1 MRKDTI
7 LNLCFF
13 VLLLFCSMDTVEGQT
28 KTTALPLRNVSGL
41 LRDSLDKPIEGATV
55 SLVSGKD
62 SLMTATNKFG
72 YYGFKE
78 VKSAEF
84 LLSIRATGHKPYN
97 RKYFNSDI
105 KPQLNIPPI
114 RLGIKEAQLEEVTI
128 SGLRGPLLKGDT
140 TEFWAKDYIVRDYA
154 RLEDL
159 LRRMEGITI
168 DPDGSVYYNGQRVVK
183 ALFNNQTYFKGS
195 VQEIMKELP
204 ADIVERIQIID
215 RDESGLTSKILK
227 SEQSVKVLNVVTKAD
242 KSAGKMYD
250 ISLEGG
256 TQEHYKGQASLRTID
271 GKDQRSYKMGYSQR
285 PMGLKSDPVPGSISG
300 MTTNVVVRESRQTES
315 YGRSANAFAGIS
327 QSLAIGKFNLT
338 PTYDFK
344 LDNIKKG
351 TERRSET
358 YYEQGNIAVENLQSQ
373 KQLDQNHELMTMFNT
388 NSGQGGL
395 NISGTLNFSYT
406 IFDRNSLERG
416 LRSGLVKGL
425 ELLEKNE
432 KGNTLKYNLNV
443 MNESRMT
450 KKLILRT
457 GLYSSLNTERKD
469 ETSKNDIYNNP
480 SDLTK
485 ADSSVY
491 QTRPQNN
498 SNWSTNLNNSLIWEK
513 SDLIKYQFNLGLQH
527 KYALRNIR
535 SYLIDDQSSE
545 VYNPELSNY
554 QSETNVGIP
563 IAIEPEISF
572 KNGIFLSPSLG
583 GSVQSLS
590 GKITQN
596 GQTIKRSDLLL
607 TPRFKVGFRNS
618 KTGSL
623 SLGLSKSVTQP
634 SIYML
639 NPTAYY
645 LTAYDVQIG
654 NPKLENTIR
663 NAADI
668 RYEVFLRK
676 MRLSISFLGM
686 YTKNEKIITSNRT
699 ARIIPDKNI
708 LITESSY
715 VNMAGGNQL
724 QSHLTITKLLNK
736 LNSTLKLT
744 GNVMQSDNPYMAN
757 GKVEGRRSLSQTY
770 HASILYNPVK
780 WLDIAPELKYQGLR
794 DKNSLISSN
803 GSTYSNSFFANAKL
817 GFYLPKDWAIN
828 VDLSQAVYNT
838 TNLMTNKSPFVI
850 NANIEKRL
858 FPKKNGI
865 LSFVIMDATR
875 ENAVTN
881 YVSSNMGYSNMVT
894 NTNSRYFLLQF
905 SYRPELFG
913 KSRYDKGKGRKGDG
927 SFIE

>member
-1 MRKDTI
+1 MEKDTI

-13 VLLLFCSMDTVEGQT
+13 VLTLFCGIYTADAQT
-28 KTTALPLRNVSGL
+28 KTTALPVRNVSGL

-72 YYGFKE
+72 FYGFKE

-114 RLGIKEAQLEEVTI
+114 RLGIKEEQLKEVTI

-168 DPDGSVYYNGQRVVK
+168 DPDGSVYYNGQQVVK

-195 VQEIMKELP
+195 VREIMKELP

-215 RDESGLTSKILK
+215 RDESGLMGKGMK

-256 TQEHYKGQASLRTID
+256 TQDRYKGQAGLRTID
-271 GKDQRSYKMGYSQR
+271 GKDQRSYKLGYSQR
-285 PMGLKSDPVPGSISG
+285 QLGIKSDAVPGSISG
-300 MTTNVVVRESRQTES
+300 MTTNVTIRERRQTES
-315 YGRSANAFAGIS
+315 YGRAANTFAGIS
-327 QSLAIGKFNLT
+327 QNLAIGKFNLT
-338 PTYDFK
+338 PTYGFK

-351 TERRSET
+351 TERLSET
-358 YYEQGNIAVENLQSQ
+358 YYEQGNIAVDNLQSQ
-373 KQLDQNHELMTMFNT
+373 KQRNQHHELVTMFDMNKG
-388 NSGQGGL
+388 NAGL
-395 NISGTLNFSYT
+395 NMSGALNLSYT
-406 IFDRNSLERG
+406 VFDRNSVERG

-425 ELLEKNE
+425 ELLEKDE
-432 KGNTLKYNLNV
+432 KGNALKYNLNV
-443 MNESRMT
+443 RNEYQAT

-480 SDLTK
+480 SDLTQ

-498 SNWSTNLNNSLIWEK
+498 SNWSTNLTNSLIWKK
-513 SDLIKYQFNLGLQH
+513 SDLIKYQFNLGVQH

-535 SYLIDDQSSE
+535 SYLIDGQGIE

-563 IAIEPEISF
+563 IAIEPEVSF
-572 KNGIFLSPSLG
+572 KNGVFLSPSLG
-583 GSVQSLS
+583 GSFQSLA

-596 GQTIKRSDLLL
+596 GQSIKRSDFLF
-607 TPRFKVGFRNS
+607 TPRFTVGFRNN

-623 SLGLSKSVTQP
+623 NIGLSRSVSQP
-634 SIYML
+634 AVTML
-639 NPTAYY
+639 NPTVYY
-645 LTAYDVQIG
+645 LTAYDVQVG

-668 RYEVFLRK
+668 RYEIFLRK
-676 MRLSISFLGM
+676 MRLSISLLGM
-686 YTKNEKIITSNRT
+686 YAKNEKIITSNRT
-699 ARIIPDKNI
+699 ARIIADKNI

-715 VNMAGGNQL
+715 VNMAGGNQI
-724 QSHLTITKLLNK
+724 QSYLTISKFLNK
-736 LNSTLKLT
+736 LNSTLKLK

-757 GKVEGRRSLSQTY
+757 SKVEGRRSLSQTY
-770 HASILYNPVK
+770 HVSVLYNPVK
-780 WLDIAPELKYQGLR
+780 WIDIAPEIKYEGLR
-794 DKNSLISSN
+794 DKNTLIATN
-803 GSTYSNSFFANAKL
+803 GSTYSNSFFANMKL
-817 GFYLPKDWAIN
+817 GVYLPKDWAVN

-881 YVSSNMGYSNMVT
+881 YVSSNLGYNNMVT

>member
-1 MRKDTI
+1 MEKDTI

-13 VLLLFCSMDTVEGQT
+13 VLTLFCGIYTADAQT
-28 KTTALPLRNVSGL
+28 KTTALPVRNVSGL

-72 YYGFKE
+72 FYGFKE

-114 RLGIKEAQLEEVTI
+114 RLGIKEEQLKEVTI

-168 DPDGSVYYNGQRVVK
+168 DPDGSVYYNGQQVVK

-195 VQEIMKELP
+195 VREIMKELP

-215 RDESGLTSKILK
+215 RDESGLMGKGMK

-256 TQEHYKGQASLRTID
+256 TQDRYKGQAGLRTID
-271 GKDQRSYKMGYSQR
+271 GKDQRSYKLGYSQR
-285 PMGLKSDPVPGSISG
+285 PLGIKSDAVPGSISG
-300 MTTNVVVRESRQTES
+300 MTTNVTIRESRQTES
-315 YGRSANAFAGIS
+315 YGCAANTFAGIS
-327 QSLAIGKFNLT
+327 QNLAIGKFNLT

-358 YYEQGNIAVENLQSQ
+358 YYEQGNIAVDNLQSQ
-373 KQLDQNHELMTMFNT
+373 KQRNQHHELVTMFDMNKG
-388 NSGQGGL
+388 NAGL
-395 NISGTLNFSYT
+395 NMSGALNLSYT
-406 IFDRNSLERG
+406 VFDRNSVERG

-425 ELLEKNE
+425 ELLEKDE
-432 KGNTLKYNLNV
+432 KGNALKYNLNV
-443 MNESRMT
+443 RNEYQAT

-480 SDLTK
+480 SDLTQ

-498 SNWSTNLNNSLIWEK
+498 SNWSTNLTNSLIWKK
-513 SDLIKYQFNLGLQH
+513 SDLIKYQFNLGVQH

-535 SYLIDDQSSE
+535 SYLIDGQGIE
-545 VYNPELSNY
+545 VYNPGLSNY

-563 IAIEPEISF
+563 IAIEPEVSF
-572 KNGIFLSPSLG
+572 KNGVFLSPSLG
-583 GSVQSLS
+583 GSFQSLA

-596 GQTIKRSDLLL
+596 GQSIKRSDFLF
-607 TPRFKVGFRNS
+607 TPRFTVGFRNN

-623 SLGLSKSVTQP
+623 NIGLSRSVSQP
-634 SIYML
+634 AVTML
-639 NPTAYY
+639 NPTVYY
-645 LTAYDVQIG
+645 LTAYDVQVG

-668 RYEVFLRK
+668 RYEIFLRK
-676 MRLSISFLGM
+676 MRLSISLLGM
-686 YTKNEKIITSNRT
+686 YAKNEKIITSNRT
-699 ARIIPDKNI
+699 ARIIADKNI

-715 VNMAGGNQL
+715 VNMAGGNQI
-724 QSHLTITKLLNK
+724 QSHLTISKFLNK

-770 HASILYNPVK
+770 HVSVLYNPVK
-780 WLDIAPELKYQGLR
+780 WIDIAPEIKYEGLR
-794 DKNSLISSN
+794 DKNTLIATN
-803 GSTYSNSFFANAKL
+803 GSTYSNSFFANMKL
-817 GFYLPKDWAIN
+817 GVYLPKDWAVN

-881 YVSSNMGYSNMVT
+881 YVSSNLGYNNMVT